1 MARGL
6 QEQVAR
12 RLVSCLAGGKS
23 KALGDP
29 YLDKSDKAGRDRIYD
44 LESEVFLRKCAM
56 SSHGQADDSVILN
69 AKIQC

>member
-29 YLDKSDKAGRDRIYD
+29 YLDKSDKAGRDRIYN
-44 LESEVFLRKCAM
+44 LGSEVFLRKCSIA
-56 SSHGQADDSVILN
+56 SRGQVDNFAILK
-69 AKIQC
+69 AKLEC

>member
-1 MARGL
+1 VAREL

-29 YLDKSDKAGRDRIYD
+29 YLDKSDKAGRDRIYT
-44 LESEVFLRKCAM
+44 LRSEVFLRKCAIA
-56 SSHGQADDSVILN
+56 SRGQVDNFAILD
-69 AKIQC
+69 AKLQC